1 MLSKINMFFVLIII
15 TTLSCNKEPRLKVN
29 KPEVEDLD
37 SLIVSLDTQEKKEQF
52 LADLHDKDQ
61 DVRNTDREN
70 EILKRN
76 NYNTRSQEYQ
86 EYVERGIYVDA
97 INFQKIK
104 KYLEIHNY
112 PTFKPNN
119 DNSISAIRLIC
130 LHQSFDKQLELFPYL
145 YNAYNDGYLNSERF
159 SFLLNKMHIMKYGE
173 SHPHAISYEE
183 NIEQLL
189 EKLQLK

>member
-1 MLSKINMFFVLIII
+1 MLSKINIFIVLVII

-29 KPEVEDLD
+29 KPEIEDLD
-37 SLIVSLDTQEKKEQF
+37 SLILSLDTQEKKEQF
-52 LADLHDKDQ
+52 LIDLHDKDQ
-61 DVRNTDREN
+61 DVRNSDREH

-76 NYNTRSQEYQ
+76 NYNTQSQQYQ
-86 EYVERGIYVDA
+86 EFVERCIYTDA
-97 INFQKIK
+97 INFKKIK
-104 KYLEIHNY
+104 KYLEIHRY
-112 PTFKPNN
+112 PIFKPKH

-145 YNAYNDGYLNSERF
+145 YKAYNDGFINSERF

-183 NIEQLL
+183 NVEQLL